1 MARPLIEPT
10 APRLFRDL
18 FPYETPPLS
27 PMRQGTLPLTLDPDL
42 HLTDTTFRDGQQA
55 RPPYTVGQIR
65 QLFDFLHRLAG
76 PTGLIRQ
83 SEFFLYAERDREA
96 VSLCQDRGYPFPEVT
111 AWIRAAKAD
120 VPLVKAAQVAE
131 TGVLTP
137 ASDYHIF
144 AKLGLTRA
152 QALDRYLGIVKD
164 ILALGIRPRCHL
176 EDVTRADVDGFVVP
190 YLERLHE
197 LSLESGVEI
206 RVRLC
211 DTMGFGLP
219 WSEADLPRGVP
230 QLIHTIVA
238 ETGTPGRLLEWHGH
252 NDFHL
257 GVANAM
263 AAWLHGVGAVNGTLL
278 GFGERT
284 GNTPLEGLI
293 FLWMG
298 ITGRQDV
305 DTLAITGAARFFERE
320 LSVVIPP
327 TMPFVGRSMALT
339 AAGIHADGLMKD
351 PEVYSI
357 FDTERLLGTPPGV
370 LVSDK
375 GGVAVV
381 AFWVNRRRQQL
392 GLAPLEKERPELAEI
407 AAWVKRL
414 FDEGRQTAISD
425 PEMEAA
431 CAALAPSALS

>member
-1 MARPLIEPT
+1 MARPLIEPP
-10 APRLFRDL
+10 APVLFRDL
-18 FPYETPPLS
+18 FPYHTPPLS
-27 PMRQGTLPLTLDPDL
+27 PMRQEGLPLTPGPDL
-42 HLTDTTFRDGQQA
+42 YLTDTTFRDGQQA
-55 RPPYTVGQIR
+55 RPPYTPTQVG
-65 QLFDFLHRLAG
+65 QLFDLLHRLAG
-76 PTGLIRQ
+76 PDGLIRQ
-83 SEFFLYAERDREA
+83 SEFFLYADRDRQA
-96 VSLCQDRGYPFPEVT
+96 VTLCQERGYRFPEVT
-111 AWIRAAKAD
+111 AWIRAATSD

-144 AKLGLTRA
+144 SKLGLNRS

-176 EDVTRADVDGFVVP
+176 EDVTRSDVAGFVVP

-197 LSLESGVEI
+197 LSVESGVEI

-219 WSEADLPRGVP
+219 WSQADLPRGVP
-230 QLIHTIVA
+230 QLIRTIVDQ
-238 ETGTPGRLLEWHGH
+238 TGTPGRLLEWHGH

-263 AAWLHGVGAVNGTLL
+263 AAWLQGVAAVNGTLL

-298 ITGRQDV
+298 ISGRTDI
-305 DTLAITGAARFFERE
+305 DTLAITEVAHFFQQE
-320 LSVVIPP
+320 LGVTIPP
-327 TMPFVGRSMALT
+327 TMPFVGSSMALT

-351 PEVYSI
+351 PEIYSI
-357 FDTERLLGTPPGV
+357 FDTSALLGVLPGV

-375 GGVAVV
+375 GGLAAI
-381 AFWVNRRRQQL
+381 AFWVNRRRQL
-392 GLAPLEKERPELAEI
+392 AGLAPIRKEQPELAAV
-407 AAWVKRL
+407 AAWVTQL
-414 FDEGRQTAISD
+414 FDAGRQTAVSD
-425 PEMEAA
+425 QELEAA
-431 CAALAPSALS
+431 CARLAPGLLS